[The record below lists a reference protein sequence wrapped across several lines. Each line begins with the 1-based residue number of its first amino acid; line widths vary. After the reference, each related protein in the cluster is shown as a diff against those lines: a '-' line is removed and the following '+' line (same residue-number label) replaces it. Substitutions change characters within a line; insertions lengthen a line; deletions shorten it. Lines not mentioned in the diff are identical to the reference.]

1 MHHTVSQAENPIV
14 IPEEP
19 EEQLEVQPQ
28 EVPEADEEDIEELQE
43 CPDHR
48 PSSFE
53 RSKPRSIS
61 PLVCKYL
68 INALLKLMHYVQE
81 LFATVAVLYLV
92 YLCYILPLLP

>member
-1 MHHTVSQAENPIV
+1 VVEEFQ
-14 IPEEP
+14 PEELA
-19 EEQLEVQPQ
+19 QEVQ
-28 EVPEADEEDIEELQE
+28 AKEDAGEELQE

-53 RSKPRSIS
+53 RGKPRSIS
-61 PLVCKYL
+61 PPVCKYL

-92 YLCYILPLLP
+92 YLGYTLSLLP